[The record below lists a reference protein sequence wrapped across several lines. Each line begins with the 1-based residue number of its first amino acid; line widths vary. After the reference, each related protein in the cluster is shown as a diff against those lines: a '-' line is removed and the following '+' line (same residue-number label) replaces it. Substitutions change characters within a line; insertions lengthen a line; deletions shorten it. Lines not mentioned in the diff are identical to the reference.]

1 MSQTFC
7 DGPDVDLDAIDYN
20 LPWLNTCEL
29 CNKSYA
35 NRRYLQQHQR
45 RNHPPSFL
53 CSICGKT
60 YAGQSYF
67 LIHLKICKDLFTLKK
82 IWHHQQQVPRAR
94 RARRPNFLCSVCGK
108 TYTIKSSL
116 VFHMKKSHPL
126 EYLRTT
132 SIWYVFSRSIWM
144 DLTDATFSWLSGS
157 TNQHTYIE
165 YCTRDFFVNSA
176 SNGTL

>member
-1 MSQTFC
+1 MSQAFC
-7 DGPDVDLDAIDYN
+7 GDPDVDLDAIDYN

-82 IWHHQQQVPRAR
+82 IRHHQQQVPRPRRAR

-116 VFHMKKSHPL
+116 VFHMKRSHPL
-126 EYLRTT
+126 EYLDTT
-132 SIWYVFSRSIWM
+132 SIWYVFSQNLKDRNRVMIK
-144 DLTDATFSWLSGS
+144 LSKS
-157 TNQHTYIE
+157 
-165 YCTRDFFVNSA
+165 
-176 SNGTL
+176 

>member
-7 DGPDVDLDAIDYN
+7 GGPDVDLDAIDYN

-82 IWHHQQQVPRAR
+82 IRHHQQQVPRAR

-132 SIWYVFSRSIWM
+132 SI
-144 DLTDATFSWLSGS
+144 
-157 TNQHTYIE
+157 
-165 YCTRDFFVNSA
+165 
-176 SNGTL
+176 